1 MHKTEIRNIVFTA
14 QLVFIFFPCL
24 EMLMMLTR
32 MDKVCC
38 ASINQPV
45 KMYWTSIQPSALLPG
60 PKSQVIVNYLGYGR
74 KNVMGETGVMG

>member
-1 MHKTEIRNIVFTA
+1 
-14 QLVFIFFPCL
+14 
-24 EMLMMLTR
+24 

-74 KNVMGETGVMG
+74 KKCDGRNRCDGIESLEPGVMG